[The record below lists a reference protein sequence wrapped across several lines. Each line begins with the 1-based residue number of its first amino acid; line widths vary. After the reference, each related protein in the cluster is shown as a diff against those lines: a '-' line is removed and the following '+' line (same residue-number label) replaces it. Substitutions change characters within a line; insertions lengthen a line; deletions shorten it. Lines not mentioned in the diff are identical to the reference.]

1 MKRSF
6 RASEENQSRCD
17 HSEALKLGSP
27 LNLTG
32 HPSCSARYSYALASD
47 RARGRERRD
56 VNKGGGP
63 RPTTV
68 MKEVLVKRLSRS
80 VSFIFILLIAVMAV
94 PAFAGVVPSKTAVNQ
109 SIAQRE
115 ADLAM
120 IRDVVAHDEVATVLA
135 QHGLTQQQV
144 NDKVAQLSPQDLHQ
158 LAHNLDQLQA
168 AGLTEQEWIWV
179 GLGAL
184 AALILVVALG

>member
-1 MKRSF
+1 M
-6 RASEENQSRCD
+6 
-17 HSEALKLGSP
+17 
-27 LNLTG
+27 
-32 HPSCSARYSYALASD
+32 
-47 RARGRERRD
+47 
-56 VNKGGGP
+56 
-63 RPTTV
+63 
-68 MKEVLVKRLSRS
+68 KRLSRS
-80 VSFIFILLIAVMAV
+80 VSFIFILLIAVMAM

-168 AGLTEQEWIWV
+168 AGLTKQEWIWV

-184 AALILVVALG
+184 AAQILVVALG

>member
-1 MKRSF
+1 M
-6 RASEENQSRCD
+6 
-17 HSEALKLGSP
+17 
-27 LNLTG
+27 
-32 HPSCSARYSYALASD
+32 
-47 RARGRERRD
+47 
-56 VNKGGGP
+56 
-63 RPTTV
+63 
-68 MKEVLVKRLSRS
+68 KRLSRS

-94 PAFAGVVPSKTAVNQ
+94 PVFAGVAPSKTAVNQ

-168 AGLTEQEWIWV
+168 AGLTKQEWIWV

>member
-1 MKRSF
+1 M
-6 RASEENQSRCD
+6 
-17 HSEALKLGSP
+17 
-27 LNLTG
+27 
-32 HPSCSARYSYALASD
+32 
-47 RARGRERRD
+47 
-56 VNKGGGP
+56 
-63 RPTTV
+63 
-68 MKEVLVKRLSRS
+68 KRLSRS

-158 LAHNLDQLQA
+158 LAHNLHQLQA
-168 AGLTEQEWIWV
+168 AGLTKQEWIWV